1 MNNKPIRVLGLDPGL
16 RRTGWGVIDAFGTRL
31 KFVATGTVTSDATQ
45 SLAERLVSLH
55 RGLTE
60 VIAAHRPD
68 VAAVENTFVNKDPV
82 ATLKLG
88 QARAMALFTPA
99 SLGLEVFEYAPN
111 QVKKAV
117 VGVGHAEKD
126 QVHHMVKVLLP
137 QAVIAGPDAGDALAL
152 AICHAHLGQTSQQ
165 MASLLATGGV
175 R

>member
-16 RRTGWGVIDAFGTRL
+16 RRTGWGVIDAIGTRL
-31 KFVATGTVTSDATQ
+31 KFVATGTITSDSECA
-45 SLAERLVSLH
+45 LADRLVQLH
-55 RGLTE
+55 KGLSE
-60 VIAAHRPD
+60 IIATHRPD

-99 SLGLEVFEYAPN
+99 SLGLEVYEYAPT

-117 VGVGHAEKD
+117 VGGGHAEKD

-152 AICHAHLGQTSQQ
+152 AICHAHLGQTANQ
-165 MASLLATGGV
+165 MAALLATGGV
-175 R
+175 K

>member
-1 MNNKPIRVLGLDPGL
+1 LSA
-16 RRTGWGVIDAFGTRL
+16 VIVEM
-31 KFVATGTVTSDATQ
+31 K
-45 SLAERLVSLH
+45 
-55 RGLTE
+55 
-60 VIAAHRPD
+60 PD
-68 VAAVENTFVNKDPV
+68 VASVEQTFVNKDPV

-99 SLGLEVFEYAPN
+99 SMGLEVFEYAPN

-117 VGVGHAEKD
+117 VGAGHAAKE

-152 AICHAHLGQTSQQ
+152 AICHAHLGQSANQ
-165 MASLLATGGV
+165 MAALLATGGV